1 LTYDFKKVTPLL
13 LAASVVACG
22 FTGAFIGNQSANA
35 ITRVDEL
42 SDVHQN
48 VWAYT
53 ALKNLVEKYDVIEGY
68 PDKTFRGAKYANRYE
83 LAAALNAVMKAVGKD
98 IARLGAEKADKKD
111 LATVARLQQEF
122 ANELTALKARTDAL
136 EARATKIEAKNDEQD
151 NRLALL
157 EKLKI
162 YGDVSFGGYS
172 DIAGNPESSYTD
184 GISSVGRTRLNF
196 AYQMVEDKEDSMIGE
211 GTIHT
216 RLVAAF
222 GRTEPLAVED
232 VGGRFASP
240 SIIAEDASAFN
251 QGFGGA
257 RGTGTDL
264 KATAYVDSA
273 FYDQKFKLMGQDD
286 WKTDA
291 TVIAGLLPWRD
302 IFFKSPYQGDENNQ
316 FQNTAFINNPALIQ
330 SKTAPRI
337 AVAFDQGLG
346 KYANLKLTTDM
357 AAVDSKNVTDY
368 LAFTTEANL
377 GYNLGFINQSEDG
390 LKGNLFGGYYFLHAN
405 EKGRYTE
412 LSQTLNGIYVGLN
425 QEVYKGIGLFTNFAM
440 NQSGRE
446 VIRFFN
452 KNADDELSGFG
463 RDGVFG
469 VKQAW
474 TLGAQVPVSALP
486 DFLTFGKRQNDI
498 MAVAYSHIWPIH
510 GGEADA
516 SRYGY
521 TKPERA
527 IEMYYNAKLTDR
539 ISLVPSMQ
547 LIFDR
552 EGNEKNDTNIIL
564 GLRSSF
570 SF

>member
-1 LTYDFKKVTPLL
+1 MISKKVTPLL
-13 LAASVVACG
+13 LAASVLACG
-22 FTGAFIGNQSANA
+22 FTGAFISNQSANA

-53 ALKNLVEKYDVIEGY
+53 ALKNLVEKYNVIEGY

-83 LAAALNAVMKAVGKD
+83 LAAALNAAMKAVGKD

-111 LATVARLQQEF
+111 LATIARLQQEF

-162 YGDVSFGGYS
+162 SGDVSFGGYS
-172 DIAGNPESSYTD
+172 DIAGNPHDEYTD
-184 GISSVGRTRLNF
+184 GISAVGRTRINVD
-196 AYQMVEDKEDSMIGE
+196 YSMVEDKEDSMIGE

-222 GRTEPLAVED
+222 GRPEPLAADD
-232 VGGRFASP
+232 VGYRYANP

-251 QGFGGA
+251 QGFGGV

-286 WKTDA
+286 WKTGA
-291 TVIAGLLPWRD
+291 TLTAGLLPWREL
-302 IFFKSPYQGDENNQ
+302 FFQSPYQGDENTQ
-316 FQNTAFINNPALIQ
+316 FQNTAFINNPALIP
-330 SKTAPRI
+330 SKTAPRL
-337 AVAFDQGLG
+337 AVAFEQGLG

-357 AAVDSKNVTDY
+357 AAIDSKNVTDY

-377 GYNLGFINQSEDG
+377 DYNLGFINQSEVEDG
-390 LKGNLFGGYYFLHAN
+390 LKGNLVGGYYFLHAN
-405 EKGRYTE
+405 ENGRYTE
-412 LSQTLNGIYVGLN
+412 LSQTLNGFYVGLN
-425 QEVYKGIGLFTNFAM
+425 QEVYKGIGLFTNFAL

-446 VIRFFN
+446 VVRFFN
-452 KNADDELSGFG
+452 KNLDADVSGFG
-463 RDGVFG
+463 LYNAFG

-474 TLGAQVPVSALP
+474 TIGTQVPVSALP

-498 MAVAYSHIWPIH
+498 MGLAYSHIWPIH
-510 GGEADA
+510 SDDSEASDH
-516 SRYGY
+516 GY

-527 IEMYYNAKLTDR
+527 LEMYYNAKLTDR

-552 EGNEKNDTNIIL
+552 MGDEKNDTNVIL